1 MLMIT
6 PVQWKDYKCVCD
18 VKKAFN
24 ADNDF
29 RVCAPI
35 GEYSK
40 WDTMACNKSDLVMY
54 GVDEVKVRFNKLQNV
69 VILKVEDE

>member
-6 PVQWKDYKCVCD
+6 PVQWKDYKSAKE
-18 VKKAFN
+18 VKAAFN
-24 ADNDF
+24 VDDDF

-40 WDTMACNKSDLVMY
+40 WDTMACNKSDLEMY
-54 GVDEVKVRFNKLQNV
+54 GVDEVKVRFNKLQDV
-69 VILKVEDE
+69 VIIKVEEK